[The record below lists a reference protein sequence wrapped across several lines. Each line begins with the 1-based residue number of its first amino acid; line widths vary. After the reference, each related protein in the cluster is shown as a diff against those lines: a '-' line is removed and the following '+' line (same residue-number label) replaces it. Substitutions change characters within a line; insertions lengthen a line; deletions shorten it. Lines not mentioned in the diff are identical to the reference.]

1 MASSRGFS
9 GQNLSFQGTV
19 PGSAESTLIRG
30 LNGKSIALG
39 MYTGADFGTDVIYV
53 GYRAGNGNAGGA
65 NTIAIGNNCAADVSG
80 AIFESVLV
88 GQDVARYAMPTADS
102 NVALGNHTLNF
113 LSTGHQNTALG
124 DSAMANA
131 ADGSLNAAVGAQALF
146 QCGSGSGNVA
156 LGGLAGQ
163 YQDGIVNSVLVGYQ
177 AGNGGSASNQGGEW
191 NVGVGARAGFNMTG
205 TSRFNSLVGGECGFH
220 TTSSSNSAVG
230 FRALYEQSPTSS
242 GGFVAVGLEAARGAS
257 GSNTIALGNHAGKG
271 SSGNSCILIGNRAG
285 QSNAQD
291 FLFQVGMAPKEP
303 LVEGN
308 LDTSNA
314 PHLTARGAIKVKQ
327 KSLNVA
333 DLAEDGVV
341 LIHDTG
347 QNGKVVWQMVVLD
360 DGSCMLRQNGNP
372 ICVFEP

>member
-1 MASSRGFS
+1 M
-9 GQNLSFQGTV
+9 
-19 PGSAESTLIRG
+19 
-30 LNGKSIALG
+30 
-39 MYTGADFGTDVIYV
+39 
-53 GYRAGNGNAGGA
+53 
-65 NTIAIGNNCAADVSG
+65 
-80 AIFESVLV
+80 
-88 GQDVARYAMPTADS
+88 
-102 NVALGNHTLNF
+102 
-113 LSTGHQNTALG
+113 
-124 DSAMANA
+124 
-131 ADGSLNAAVGAQALF
+131 
-146 QCGSGSGNVA
+146 
-156 LGGLAGQ
+156 
-163 YQDGIVNSVLVGYQ
+163 
-177 AGNGGSASNQGGEW
+177 
-191 NVGVGARAGFNMTG
+191 
-205 TSRFNSLVGGECGFH
+205 
-220 TTSSSNSAVG
+220 
-230 FRALYEQSPTSS
+230 
-242 GGFVAVGLEAARGAS
+242 AVGLEAARGAS